1 MKETGTKTRRGFLA
15 VAGATAG
22 ALAVG
27 TSAQA
32 HTVEINAMGPTP
44 EQMEAFLA
52 LPDRP
57 IVMVNLLK
65 FKQKAVYADGRE
77 TDLAGKDAYRLYAR
91 KMRKLVEAA
100 GGRFLFGGSVDSLL
114 LGEVEELCDMVG
126 LVEYPSPRALV
137 TIASSPEFHE
147 IEAHREAG
155 LAGQLNI
162 AVHPGEI

>member
-1 MKETGTKTRRGFLA
+1 MKVENQVQPSPENVKQFLA
-15 VAGATAG
+15 GK
-22 ALAVG
+22 
-27 TSAQA
+27 
-32 HTVEINAMGPTP
+32 P
-44 EQMEAFLA
+44 E
-52 LPDRP
+52 PV
-57 IVMVNLLK
+57 VMVNLLK

-114 LGEVEELCDMVG
+114 LGEVEELWDMVG